1 MAERRGQAQDLPY
14 RLPGPPSTRP
24 DARPFT
30 RDVGAPLVGA
40 LLMDARL
47 VDTLPM
53 DTRLMGAQLVGGWPK
68 EEGRHKTCPYRLPG
82 PPSTRPDARPFTRD
96 VGAPLV
102 GALLMDAQWTPG

>member
-24 DARPFT
+24 PARPFT

-47 VDTLPM
+47 VGALPM

-82 PPSTRPDARPFTRD
+82 PPGHPTPARISGQIHASFSPQITKS
-96 VGAPLV
+96 
-102 GALLMDAQWTPG
+102 